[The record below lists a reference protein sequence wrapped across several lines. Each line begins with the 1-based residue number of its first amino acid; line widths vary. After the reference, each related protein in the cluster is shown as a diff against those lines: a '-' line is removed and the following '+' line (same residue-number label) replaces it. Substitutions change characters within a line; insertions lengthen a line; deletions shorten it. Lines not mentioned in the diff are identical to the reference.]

1 MLKIEK
7 YLIER
12 KDVPMKKINDESFN
26 KIFKLKKFKDL
37 IAWDTVEVRVA
48 LFAAIVITVFSFF
61 IMHINGK
68 DEFIIFGAEIIKDIS
83 IALIGFLGFVVTGL
97 AILTGSISSKVV
109 KFFKDNDV
117 YDNVESILISFYFL
131 GLVTGGMI
139 VFIIMVYWLSKIN
152 SIGYCGIVLFVTF
165 IISYGVIYII
175 FYSIGL
181 IGNCISIFEIISEVE
196 NRIDA
201 EKSNYK
207 KIYDSYRIIALEFLI
222 LTGNNDNRVNVYEKK
237 MEELI
242 LKDPRTSTIQKN
254 DLLKMKNNHFQK

>member
-1 MLKIEK
+1 M
-7 YLIER
+7 
-12 KDVPMKKINDESFN
+12 
-26 KIFKLKKFKDL
+26 
-37 IAWDTVEVRVA
+37 
-48 LFAAIVITVFSFF
+48 
-61 IMHINGK
+61 
-68 DEFIIFGAEIIKDIS
+68 
-83 IALIGFLGFVVTGL
+83 
-97 AILTGSISSKVV
+97 
-109 KFFKDNDV
+109 
-117 YDNVESILISFYFL
+117 
-131 GLVTGGMI
+131 
-139 VFIIMVYWLSKIN
+139 
-152 SIGYCGIVLFVTF
+152 GYCGIVLFVTF